1 MIVLC
6 RGRGRRG
13 ARKARN
19 CRRVTRRRSR
29 PMPSPGTPF
38 FTRMLSDYRPA
49 AHRGWLPAQDF
60 APAGHA
66 WRRSGARGGIGSARP
81 TAARAWRLAAA
92 VRRSAAWR
100 RRIACASR
108 AGRRP
113 AAGAV
118 VPLGAWCR
126 NGRLA
131 PSHGL
136 RGNPVC
142 PLAVLHPLRAGRRPA
157 ASAGCEPG
165 GWRQCG
171 LGAGWRWERTAGPE
185 GGGERAGSG
194 RDGAPTPAPA
204 LGSLTQ
210 LAAA

>member
-19 CRRVTRRRSR
+19 CRRVTRRRWR
-29 PMPSPGTPF
+29 PMPLPGTPF
-38 FTRMLSDYRPA
+38 SHACCPTTVRLLTA
-49 AHRGWLPAQDF
+49 AGCPQDF

-171 LGAGWRWERTAGPE
+171 LGASWRWERTVGPE